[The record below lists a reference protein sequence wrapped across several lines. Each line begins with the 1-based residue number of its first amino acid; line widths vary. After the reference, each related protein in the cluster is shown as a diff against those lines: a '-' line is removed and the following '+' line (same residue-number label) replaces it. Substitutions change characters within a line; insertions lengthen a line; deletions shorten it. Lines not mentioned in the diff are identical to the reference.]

1 MFNPY
6 DADNHAGMLS
16 SMKPD
21 SLLGLSGPTRGEPS
35 NTVAPAKNPAVAK
48 LLEDAAAALVLRR
61 KAIIAN
67 AEAQSFASEEKAK
80 AAQVEAFKT
89 EIGHFRTQY
98 LAASEAMTYG
108 LEQTIKN
115 VMLSLLTTQKEVGY
129 PHYKAGDSYWD
140 WRNIQ
145 VATVPWLMRNAF
157 YGYDAIDYGAAPGKG
172 LKVQKGNIPQNL
184 KFRAKHSGPL
194 PQGIELYSGN
204 TIGLSKY
211 KGGFALPPA
220 YKDGRAPLKALSAD
234 VATAP
239 PSSLGLV
246 AKGGKG
252 DSWVQVEDGIA
263 YVVHPDGWRFASR
276 DPKEYTKLR
285 YFGKWTDENPQY
297 GGGVAQKYW
306 NELVI
311 PPAMNQQAI
320 YLKLV
325 EAQQNLQKAEFGLR
339 SAQQNAKAKAAEF
352 GTLEGQFQQAMQTVD
367 ALKVKLPK
375 DSQEYAAKAL
385 TALQAAVE
393 LDAFT
398 EAREMLLKKNSELAS
413 LYNPLI
419 SQAEAL
425 IAEAEAESDP
435 LKKQRKQA
443 EAQRRL
449 TRAKEYAD
457 RGQSLRNRSG
467 DYGTRRT
474 TAVPVARGAAGLV
487 PSRAVLPTE
496 VAAAVSGVK
505 PNADKIGG
513 LSKTQIEQQAAA
525 DQAQKKMSE
534 LAEKLP
540 EGYKPPNI
548 PPPQKE
554 EEAGGGFGLIVA
566 GLVAYAAL
574 RK

>member
-21 SLLGLSGPTRGEPS
+21 PLLGLAGPTRGGPS
-35 NTVAPAKNPAVAK
+35 NTVEPAKNPAVAK

-80 AAQVEAFKT
+80 AAQVKAFKV
-89 EIGHFRTQY
+89 EVGHFKAQY
-98 LAASEAMTYG
+98 WAASKAMAAG
-108 LEQTIKN
+108 LRATLTN
-115 VMLSLLTTQKEVGY
+115 VLQSLETSLREVGATGVGY
-129 PHYKAGDSYWD
+129 AAWWPPET
-140 WRNIQ
+140 
-145 VATVPWLMRNAF
+145 VPTATVPWMMRAAF
-157 YGYDAIDYGAAPGKG
+157 YGYEEGWPGADRQVKLPATAVP
-172 LKVQKGNIPQNL
+172 PEL
-184 KFRAKHSGPL
+184 KFYAKHAGFSPKGSKL
-194 PQGIELYSGN
+194 LQHGDFSRLN
-204 TIGLSKY
+204 T
-211 KGGFALPPA
+211 KGA
-220 YKDGRAPLKALSAD
+220 YKAGRAPLKTLSSD
-234 VATAP
+234 VATLP
-239 PSSLGLV
+239 PSSLGLGT
-246 AKGGKG
+246 KGGDG
-252 DSWVQVEDGIA
+252 DSFVQVEDGVA

-276 DPKEYTKLR
+276 DPKEQTKLR
-285 YFGKWTDENPQY
+285 YFGKWTEENPQY
-297 GGGVAQKYW
+297 GGGVAQRDW
-306 NELVI
+306 NEKVI
-311 PPAMNQQAI
+311 PAAMNQQAT

-339 SAQQNAKAKAAEF
+339 AAQQNAKAKAAEF
-352 GTLEGQFQQAMQTVD
+352 GTLEGQFQQAMQAVD
-367 ALKVKLPK
+367 ALKAKLPK
-375 DSQEYAAKAL
+375 DSQEYAAKAM

-467 DYGTRRT
+467 DYGKRRT
-474 TAVPVARGAAGLV
+474 AAAPVARGAAGLV

-496 VAAAVSGVK
+496 VGAAVSGVK

-513 LSKTQIEQQAAA
+513 LSKTQAEQQTAA

-548 PPPQKE
+548 PPPPPQKE
-554 EEAGGGFGLIVA
+554 AEAGGGFGLIVA